1 MAFSPEDW
9 KESFKTSFGFI
20 FQRPSLGIL
29 WPEDLA
35 WSWGIGGRQR
45 GKKGIKDLAPTL
57 ALPYPKNNLQRK
69 ENLRSAGRLGGAS
82 PSVG

>member
-29 WPEDLA
+29 WPED
-35 WSWGIGGRQR
+35 WTWRGGLGALE
-45 GKKGIKDLAPTL
+45 GKEGDQGSRYYPSFL
-57 ALPYPKNNLQRK
+57 LPQKNNLQRK

-82 PSVG
+82 PSVR